1 MSLLV
6 DILSHFLC
14 SDNVVRRQAE
24 EVFERL
30 LSGETELTI
39 IGLFKI
45 ARDSSIS
52 IHIRQLSTVIL
63 RRNLVEVETSAYYSL
78 SEQSQQA
85 LLAELLLAVRDESSN
100 NIRALI
106 TEIAGELG
114 IILDRE
120 EWPALPQVTLTLCKS
135 SEVNDRQVGLV
146 LLGYIAEHQLHGPH
160 KQFFLA
166 ESLGILTVNLSQYD
180 CCQSAKLVVS
190 TVRALDHI
198 LQAIKVT
205 SQVDNYL
212 TLVPRI
218 FHALSALLH
227 EYSTKHEHEENL
239 VSYVEC
245 MVDMCEHSI
254 DLFANTL
261 DVFLP
266 SLLTQLIPQLTE
278 GYLQSNRGL
287 NILTLMIQF
296 L

>member
-85 LLAELLLAVRDESSN
+85 LLAELLLAVRDECFD

-120 EWPALPQVTLTLCKS
+120 EWPAMPQVTLTLCKS

-166 ESLGILTVNLSQYD
+166 ESLGILTANLSQYD
-180 CCQSAKLVVS
+180 CRQSAKLVVG

-198 LQAIKVT
+198 LQAIK
-205 SQVDNYL
+205 
-212 TLVPRI
+212 
-218 FHALSALLH
+218 
-227 EYSTKHEHEENL
+227 
-239 VSYVEC
+239 
-245 MVDMCEHSI
+245 
-254 DLFANTL
+254 
-261 DVFLP
+261 
-266 SLLTQLIPQLTE
+266 LIPKLTE